1 LKMLFVAPKY
11 TGSTGGHASTVA
23 EKLRGCGF
31 DVKLMR
37 VPHIPIKKLK
47 NPSFAAIGTMKALLG
62 KEDYDIVHAWNV
74 PSAFIMKVVRA
85 KKKVLSLHGVYSEQ
99 ISMLHSS
106 AATVMVGAAE
116 PKVLRWADSLVT
128 DSKAVQQTYKEKLGF
143 KFTYLPIPL
152 DTAKFADVPAVEKVP
167 DQIVYIGRDSYEK
180 GIDILQSIEGRIKG
194 KVVYCTDLPWKEA
207 MTLLKKSAVIVL
219 PSRVESLPQV
229 IKEAFYLKVP
239 VIATNVGGVPE
250 LVTHDVNGILVKP
263 GDSNAL
269 ADSINDLLF
278 IKEKQSRLAEAA
290 YDHLM
295 KNWTWDV
302 LLPKYVKFYEDL
314 LEE

>member
-1 LKMLFVAPKY
+1 MKILFVAPKY

-23 EKLRGCGF
+23 EKLRECGF
-31 DVKLMR
+31 EVELMH
-37 VPHIPIKKLK
+37 VPHIPIRKLK

-74 PSAFIMKVVRA
+74 PSAFIMKVARA
-85 KKKVLSLHGVYSEQ
+85 KKKVLSVHGVYSEQ

-128 DSKAVQQTYKEKLGF
+128 DSIAVQQAYGEKGF
-143 KFTYLPIPL
+143 QFVHLPMPL
-152 DTAKFADVPAVEKVP
+152 DTAKFAAVPAVDKIP
-167 DQIVYIGRDSYEK
+167 DQIAYIGRDSYEK
-180 GIDILQSIEGRIKG
+180 GIDILKSIEGRVKG
-194 KVVYCTDLPWKEA
+194 KVVYCTDLPWKDA
-207 MTLLKKSAVIVL
+207 MALLKKSAMLVL

-239 VIATNVGGVPE
+239 VIAANVGGVPE
-250 LVTHDVNGILVKP
+250 LVTHDVNGVLVKP
-263 GDSNAL
+263 GDPNAL

-278 IKEKQSRLAEAA
+278 IKEKQSRLVEAA

-302 LLPKYVKFYEDL
+302 LLPKYVEYYKKL
-314 LEE
+314 LTE